1 MTLRV
6 TLDIVPFG
14 DESGT
19 YEIFHMDINNTGLVE
34 NLGFGHEICSYEYF
48 VMKPVPYVLQGEDG
62 PFYEVYSRGKIPRHD
77 RRDGPWHLVNLCLE
91 DMKVK
96 NQL

>member
-6 TLDIVPFG
+6 TLDIVPSG
-14 DESGT
+14 DESGA
-19 YEIFHMDINNTGLVE
+19 YKISHMDINNTGLVE

-48 VMKPVPYVLQGEDG
+48 VMKPIPSVLRTEGG
-62 PFYEVYSRGKIPRHD
+62 PSHEIETEGKIPRHD

-91 DMKVK
+91 DMKAK
-96 NQL
+96 NRL

>member
-6 TLDIVPFG
+6 TLDIVPYG
-14 DESGT
+14 VESDA

-48 VMKPVPYVLQGEDG
+48 VMRPIPEILRKEGG
-62 PFYEVYSRGKIPRHD
+62 PSHDVEHEGVIPRHD
-77 RRDGPWHLVNLCLE
+77 RRDGPMHLLHLVLE
-91 DMKVK
+91 DLKEK
-96 NQL
+96 GWL